1 LRDGFAGNLQERS
14 HLFAAK
20 MFATRLL
27 VRYATIVVKDFYGK
41 TISCDSREVL
51 LMSHW
56 YERPSDNSSKDCPKF
71 MSAPE
76 AADYACK
83 RQYCP
88 RIQISVEW

>member
-1 LRDGFAGNLQERS
+1 
-14 HLFAAK
+14 
-20 MFATRLL
+20 MFATRSL
-27 VRYATIVVKDFYGK
+27 VRYATIVVKNFYGK

-56 YERPSDNSSKDCPKF
+56 YERPSNNSSNDCPKF
-71 MSAPE
+71 MSTPE

-88 RIQISVEW
+88 RMQISVEW